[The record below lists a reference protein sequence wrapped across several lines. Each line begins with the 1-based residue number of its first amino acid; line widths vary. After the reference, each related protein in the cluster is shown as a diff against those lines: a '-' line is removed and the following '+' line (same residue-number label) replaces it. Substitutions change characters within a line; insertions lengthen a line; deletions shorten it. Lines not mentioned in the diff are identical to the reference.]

1 MGYKYVAP
9 RIEGYAFLGFLG
21 VCYSSRREQFRATVA
36 AVNSPRA
43 TVAASLKLFLRAL
56 LSPV

>member
-21 VCYSSRREQFRATVA
+21 VCYSSRREQFRREQF
-36 AVNSPRA
+36 RA

>member
-9 RIEGYAFLGFLG
+9 RIEGYVFLGFLG

-36 AVNSPRA
+36 A
-43 TVAASLKLFLRAL
+43 SLKLFLRAL

>member
-9 RIEGYAFLGFLG
+9 RIEGYAVLGFLG
-21 VCYSSRREQFRATVA
+21 RCYSSSGEQF
-36 AVNSPRA
+36 RA

>member
-21 VCYSSRREQFRATVA
+21 VATVA
-36 AVNSPRA
+36 AVNGSA
-43 TVAASLKLFLRAL
+43 VNSSAL
-56 LSPV
+56 Q

>member
-21 VCYSSRREQFRATVA
+21 VCYSSHREQF
-36 AVNSPRA
+36 RA